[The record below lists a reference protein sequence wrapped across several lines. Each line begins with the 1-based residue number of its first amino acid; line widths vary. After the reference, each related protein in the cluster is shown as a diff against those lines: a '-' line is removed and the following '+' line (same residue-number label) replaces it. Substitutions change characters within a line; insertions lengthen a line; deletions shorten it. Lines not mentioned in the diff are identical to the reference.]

1 MALLSGTKLLPCL
14 IAQPLS
20 QLEDLLDRL
29 HVRQDSIQD
38 SIQDSLEDRL

>member
-1 MALLSGTKLLPCL
+1 MAVLSGTSFLPCL

-38 SIQDSLEDRL
+38 SIQDSLQDRL